1 MRTKSKRYT
10 GVYQESLANGDVSY
24 YFTYKDLDRKNKWI
38 KVGLHSE
45 DVREIDAYH
54 KRQETLN
61 HLRLGE
67 VPKFIQDRQRV
78 KKITVNDIAEK
89 YFEFLYNNDNTK
101 NKRNSKETLGKYKNR
116 LASVFGSI
124 VVEDLKKVH
133 IQIFLNELKNE
144 KLAAATVNNYHAILK
159 AILNYGIDNFEKLE
173 NLANVASKTPL
184 LKLDNARKRILSINE
199 LKEAIGLLV
208 HKPKAYLFF
217 GLLMQTGVRP
227 EAILSLKKMNVDLER
242 GIIIAKGLKK
252 GVSYEASVSG
262 QILDM
267 LRHALE
273 KLNNDH
279 YVFHPD
285 NPKNDPTKQI
295 TYEGMRRQIQ
305 PILEKR
311 FNENIPSKDRI
322 NRVTFYTLRHSFA
335 THLAQDSNVSV
346 FDLKNLMGHN
356 SLRMTERYAKTKIEE
371 GTKKVIVDLHQI
383 QSDSIEESEEQTYK

>member
-1 MRTKSKRYT
+1 MRTKSLRYT
-10 GVYQESLANGDVSY
+10 GVYQESLENGDISY
-24 YFTYKDLDRKNKWI
+24 YFTYKDFEKKKKWI
-38 KVGLHSE
+38 KVGLKSE
-45 DVREIDAYH
+45 DVREIDAHH

-67 VPKFIQDRQRV
+67 VPNFIKVRNKE
-78 KKITVNDIAEK
+78 KKITINEVAEK
-89 YFEFLYNNDNTK
+89 YFEFLYNNDDTK
-101 NKRNSKETLGKYKNR
+101 NKRNQKETLGKYKNR
-116 LASVFGSI
+116 LAPSMGGI
-124 VVEDLKKVH
+124 AVEDLKKDH

-144 KLAAATVNNYHAILK
+144 KLAAATVNNYHAIIK
-159 AILNYGIDNFEKLE
+159 AILNYGISNFEKLE
-173 NLANVASKTPL
+173 NLANVASKIPL
-184 LKLDNARKRILSINE
+184 IKLDNARQRILSIKE
-199 LKEAIGLLV
+199 VREAIGLLA

-227 EAILSLKKMNVDLER
+227 EAILSLKKMNVDLDR
-242 GIIIAKGLKK
+242 GMIVAKGLKK

-335 THLAQDSNVSV
+335 THLAQDPNVSV

-371 GTKKVIVDLHQI
+371 GTKKVVINLHQI
-383 QSDSIEESEEQTYK
+383 QSDSIESGK